1 MTPFTILCVV
11 VNIFIF
17 FKFFVTNPGLP
28 GWPTVLFAH
37 NPKGGVLEAHLPTR
51 VGILLTVWLLLTVCH
66 EYGGVVGYDML
77 ALGLS
82 YSRGIKLIH
91 ISISL
96 YNLTNLLLLL
106 IMFWSLS
113 TEHLVTKVCS
123 RVFPRQVKSWSYL
136 NAGWSYLFWLHR
148 PPKHRR
154 VERQHNPPL
163 TH

>member
-1 MTPFTILCVV
+1 MT
-11 VNIFIF
+11 
-17 FKFFVTNPGLP
+17 
-28 GWPTVLFAH
+28 TVLFAH
-37 NPKGGVLEAHLPTR
+37 NPKGGVLTAHPLPTW

-106 IMFWSLS
+106 IMF
-113 TEHLVTKVCS
+113 
-123 RVFPRQVKSWSYL
+123 
-136 NAGWSYLFWLHR
+136 
-148 PPKHRR
+148 
-154 VERQHNPPL
+154 
-163 TH
+163 

>member
-1 MTPFTILCVV
+1 MTPYSILWEKL
-11 VNIFIF
+11 N
-17 FKFFVTNPGLP
+17 FVFLTQIA
-28 GWPTVLFAH
+28 WMTTVLFAH
-37 NPKGGVLEAHLPTR
+37 NPKGGCFDSTPPLTW